1 MRSLERVD
9 PWHASLQVM
18 RPAAAAARAKAGA
31 PGVIAAAPP
40 AIPKQPIWM
49 KPIRTWTLSRI
60 FLLDAREPTRGGA

>member
-9 PWHASLQVM
+9 PCHASPQVV
-18 RPAAAAARAKAGA
+18 RPAAAARAKAGA